1 MLIMRTILVLHTTI
15 LYLLTLLSYRNLQ
28 VSTARVG
35 NFDED
40 IDYIDTFVDFNHVV
54 ESFPSAD
61 ISSPTGTSN
70 PLPPY
75 RLKIKRG
82 TTAAGATT
90 PRDSIHIEP
99 YTYVSNGPYEAEFGG
114 KNSIRYTPAQV
125 EAIRSGSNNG
135 LTLIIGPPGTGKT
148 DTAVQIIS
156 NLYHNYPNEKILI
169 VTHSN
174 AALNDIFEKI
184 TKRNIDP
191 RHLLRLGSGER
202 DLFQSN
208 DTNAVAEQFTKQGRV
223 NYSLSRRIALLSQV
237 TFLGTSM
244 KIVGDVG
251 YTCETAGYFYSEHVK
266 PVIHKFYEDLK
277 HQDKST
283 KVISLFPFNDFFAD
297 APSPIFTDN
306 YEHDVVSAEGCI
318 RYIQSIFN
326 ELNDYKSFELLRT
339 QTHRSDYLLTKQ
351 VMNITYVPKS
361 MLDECND
368 DTSISD
374 TSCLS
379 QSPTLSM
386 NVTFSEHSN
395 DKVLHNRH

>member
-1 MLIMRTILVLHTTI
+1 MLTIFFH
-15 LYLLTLLSYRNLQ
+15 RNLQ
-28 VSTARVG
+28 VSTAQVG
-35 NFDED
+35 KFDED
-40 IDYIDTFVDFNHVV
+40 IDYIDTFLDFNHVL

-61 ISSPTGTSN
+61 LIGPTGITN

-82 TTAAGATT
+82 TAAAGTT

-99 YTYVSNGPYEAEFGG
+99 YKYLSNGPYEAEFGG
-114 KNSIRYTPAQV
+114 KSSIRYTPAQV

-184 TKRNIDP
+184 TRRNIDP

-202 DLFQSN
+202 DLFQN
-208 DTNAVAEQFTKQGRV
+208 NGTDAVAEQFTKQGRV

-237 TFLGTSM
+237 SFLGTSL
-244 KIVGDVG
+244 KIAGDVG

-266 PVIHKFYEDLK
+266 PVIYKFHEDLK
-277 HQDKST
+277 QQDKSI
-283 KVISLFPFNDFFAD
+283 KVTSFFPFNDFFAD
-297 APSPIFTDN
+297 APSPVFTDS
-306 YEHDVVSAEGCI
+306 YEHDVFSAEGCI
-318 RYIQSIFN
+318 RYIQSIFD

-339 QTHRSDYLLTKQ
+339 QAHRSDYLLTKQ
-351 VMNITYVPKS
+351 VINTIYVPMSHVK
-361 MLDECND
+361 
-368 DTSISD
+368 
-374 TSCLS
+374 
-379 QSPTLSM
+379 
-386 NVTFSEHSN
+386 
-395 DKVLHNRH
+395 

>member
-1 MLIMRTILVLHTTI
+1 MLIMRTADAYSLINCAFSLI
-15 LYLLTLLSYRNLQ
+15 SLLRNLQ
-28 VSTARVG
+28 VSTAKVG
-35 NFDED
+35 QFDED
-40 IDYIDTFVDFNHVV
+40 IDYLDTFLDFKHLV

-61 ISSPTGTSN
+61 ITGPDTSN
-70 PLPPY
+70 PSPPY

-82 TTAAGATT
+82 AVVAGAA
-90 PRDSIHIEP
+90 PRDSIHVEP
-99 YTYVSNGPYEAEFGG
+99 YASLSNGPYEAEFGG
-114 KNSIRYTPAQV
+114 KNNIRYTPAQV

-135 LTLIIGPPGTGKT
+135 LTLVIGPPGTGKT
-148 DTAVQIIS
+148 DTTVQIIS

-184 TKRNIDP
+184 TRRDIDP

-202 DLFQSN
+202 DLFQN
-208 DTNAVAEQFTKQGRV
+208 DANGSTEQFTKQGRV

-244 KIVGDVG
+244 KVTGDVG

-266 PVIHKFYEDLK
+266 PAIYKFHEDLK
-277 HQDKST
+277 LQDKTSNM
-283 KVISLFPFNDFFAD
+283 SSFFPFNEFFAD

-306 YEHDVVSAEGCI
+306 YEHDADSAEGCI

-351 VMNITYVPKS
+351 VTNLIHITNFY
-361 MLDECND
+361 L
-368 DTSISD
+368 
-374 TSCLS
+374 
-379 QSPTLSM
+379 
-386 NVTFSEHSN
+386 
-395 DKVLHNRH
+395 